1 MRIQVLLQFGVHILQ
16 IDRVQ
21 AGILDQSCPLRAAG
35 LILCSQLI
43 CLAGHILGVLR
54 MILLTLSLAIHC
66 LRFLLRPEILLA
78 EQDLDS
84 VRLLAHVLRDEH
96 GLVASILDFLR
107 YQPTLVV
114 LSIAL
119 ESLKG
124 AEVCVEPTQFGN

>member
-1 MRIQVLLQFGVHILQ
+1 
-16 IDRVQ
+16 
-21 AGILDQSCPLRAAG
+21 
-35 LILCSQLI
+35 
-43 CLAGHILGVLR
+43 